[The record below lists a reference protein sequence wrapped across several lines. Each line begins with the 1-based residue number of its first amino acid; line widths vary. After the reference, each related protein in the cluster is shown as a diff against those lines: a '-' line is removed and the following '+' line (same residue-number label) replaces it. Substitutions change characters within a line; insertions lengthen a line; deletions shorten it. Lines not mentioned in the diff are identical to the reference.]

1 MLRFLGIIVLLLG
14 AFALGYAWGKRPLA
28 DLEHTVKELSR
39 NVVDTTLGIERDL
52 RRREGLIDAK
62 ARIVQAK
69 SDLVNRNSAT
79 AAKELAEA
87 IDSLE
92 SATQSTK
99 SIDPNVQTKEL
110 AGKLRQVRLDVSQGK
125 KGTTG
130 KLDEIQKELDALL
143 SR

>member
-1 MLRFLGIIVLLLG
+1 MLRFLGMIVLLLG

>member
-1 MLRFLGIIVLLLG
+1 MIVLLLG

-52 RRREGLIDAK
+52 RRRQGLIDAK

-69 SDLVNRNSAT
+69 SDLFNRNPAT

-92 SATQSTK
+92 NTTLK
-99 SIDPNVQTKEL
+99 SVDPTAQTREL
-110 AGKLRQVRLDVSQGK
+110 AAKLRQVRLEVSQGK

-130 KLDEIQKELDALL
+130 RLDEIQKELDALL
-143 SR
+143 NR

>member
-1 MLRFLGIIVLLLG
+1 MLRFLGMIVLLLG

-52 RRREGLIDAK
+52 RRRQGLIDAK

-69 SDLVNRNSAT
+69 SDLFNRNPAT

-92 SATQSTK
+92 NTTQGVK
-99 SIDPNVQTKEL
+99 SVDPTAQTREL
-110 AGKLRQVRLDVSQGK
+110 AAKLRQVRLEVSQGK

-130 KLDEIQKELDALL
+130 RLDEIQKELDALL
-143 SR
+143 NR

>member
-1 MLRFLGIIVLLLG
+1 MLRFLGMIVLLLG

-52 RRREGLIDAK
+52 RRRQGLIDAK

-69 SDLVNRNSAT
+69 SDLFNRHPAT

-92 SATQSTK
+92 NTTQGAKPVDPTVRHELPSAAR
-99 SIDPNVQTKEL
+99 L
-110 AGKLRQVRLDVSQGK
+110 ALH
-125 KGTTG
+125 
-130 KLDEIQKELDALL
+130 
-143 SR
+143 SRCGLIRRGDIHEAT

>member
-1 MLRFLGIIVLLLG
+1 MIVLLLG

-69 SDLVNRNSAT
+69 SDLFNRNTAT

-92 SATQSTK
+92 SATQGTK
-99 SIDPNVQTKEL
+99 SVDPNVHTKEL
-110 AGKLRQVRLDVSQGK
+110 AGKLRQVRLDMSQGK

>member
-1 MLRFLGIIVLLLG
+1 MLRFLGMIVLLLG

-52 RRREGLIDAK
+52 RRRQGLIDAK

-69 SDLVNRNSAT
+69 SDLVNRNHAT

-92 SATQSTK
+92 NTAQGAK
-99 SIDPNVQTKEL
+99 SVDPVAQTREL
-110 AGKLRQVRLDVSQGK
+110 ASKLRQVRLEVSQGK
-125 KGTTG
+125 KGAAG
-130 KLDEIQKELDALL
+130 RLDEIQKELDALL
-143 SR
+143 NR

>member
-1 MLRFLGIIVLLLG
+1 MLRFLGMIVLLIG

-28 DLEHTVKELSR
+28 DLEHTIKELSR

-69 SDLVNRNSAT
+69 SDLFNRNTVT

-92 SATQSTK
+92 SATQGIK
-99 SIDPNVQTKEL
+99 SIDPNVQAKEL

-130 KLDEIQKELDALL
+130 KLDEIQRELDALL